1 MSSARPVVPIESRL
15 IFAMGGGGFTMEPAN
30 PLLDDFVLSL
40 ADVGEPRILFLPT
53 ASGDITSQINAF
65 KGRFMERACAPEHVS
80 LFHLRDSTRSLAE
93 IVAEQDIVY
102 VGGGSMRNLLALWHA
117 HGLDDLLVQ
126 AWQRG
131 TVLAGL
137 SAGAMCWFQGGV
149 TRSSGPPEPIDGL
162 GVLQGSLTVH
172 ADGEPE
178 RLPVW
183 LAAVRDGTLPG
194 GWALDDGVGLLFRG
208 QSLDR
213 AVSSRPSAEAQRA
226 DAIAGELL
234 RTRLEVELLG
244 EGPHAALGGRDE
256 AVEELRRMHR
266 MRRGSSRGRG

>member
-1 MSSARPVVPIESRL
+1 
-15 IFAMGGGGFTMEPAN
+15 
-30 PLLDDFVLSL
+30 
-40 ADVGEPRILFLPT
+40 
-53 ASGDITSQINAF
+53 
-65 KGRFMERACAPEHVS
+65 
-80 LFHLRDSTRSLAE
+80 
-93 IVAEQDIVY
+93 
-102 VGGGSMRNLLALWHA
+102 
-117 HGLDDLLVQ
+117 VQ

-149 TRSSGPPEPIDGL
+149 TRSSGPPEAIAGL
-162 GVLQGSLTVH
+162 GILEGSLTVH

-208 QSLDR
+208 ER
-213 AVSSRPSAEAQRA
+213 VERTVSSRPGAGAQRV
-226 DAIAGELL
+226 DAIEGELM
-234 RTRLEVELLG
+234 RKRIDVELLG
-244 EGPHAALGGRDE
+244 EGPRAALGGFDE

-266 MRRGSSRGRG
+266 LRRGTSRGRG